1 MIKQTFNIDD
11 YWEVTVYWD
20 LDCDFFSD
28 IELELKKLG
37 FTDKAIDEVYTT
49 MKNKEAKAVTCNM
62 EGEYSSVVIFNK
74 HKSKADYISSIV
86 HEAEHIKQAM
96 LKAYNVEDIG
106 EPPAYTIGYLVMK
119 MYEVFKTFI
128 CDC

>member
-1 MIKQTFNIDD
+1 MIKQTFNIDG

-37 FTDKAIDEVYTT
+37 FSDKAIDEVYHT

-62 EGEYSSVVIFNK
+62 KGEHSSIVIFNK
-74 HKSKADYISSIV
+74 HNSKADYINSIV
-86 HEAEHIKQAM
+86 HESEHIKQAV
-96 LKAYNVEDIG
+96 LEAYNVRDIG
-106 EPPAYTIGYLVMK
+106 EAPAYTIGYIVKK
-119 MYEVFKTFI
+119 MFEVFRTFI
-128 CDC
+128 FK